1 MTDPI
6 LLYLVDVYKYAVP
19 IMAFMLLVEVG
30 SGIIKNAFAKGELS
44 IF

>member
-6 LLYLVDVYKYAVP
+6 LLYLVEVYKYA
-19 IMAFMLLVEVG
+19 IMIMGFMLLVEVG
-30 SGIIKNAFAKGELS
+30 ARPIVRAFSKGELS